1 MSHAEQK
8 TYSIKTTAR
17 LVDMNSHTIRAWER
31 RYKALDPSRNEANNR
46 REYTEA
52 DVKRLEMLAQL
63 VKSGHQISHIASL
76 PNEILASMMTSG
88 EKNEAV
94 ALLPA
99 ETLILNR
106 CLAALEKY
114 ELVLIQAELESAR
127 HFLST
132 LQFLTG
138 VAVPLVREVGFRVSQ
153 DKFNFAQEHA
163 LSSVLRAQLM
173 QTLFNLRN
181 AIAVRAFTRKDQD
194 HGLSICVATRDGDLH
209 EFGILA
215 AAILIAHYGHVPYY
229 FGPNL
234 PAHSLADAARA
245 VNADVVL
252 VGNAPLEEPFADKRQ
267 ESYLYMLKSK
277 LPPDCQIWW
286 GGLNSMKD
294 RELQEAATLL
304 PTLDDLTKALK
315 F

>member
-1 MSHAEQK
+1 MIHSEQK
-8 TYSIKTTAR
+8 SYSIKTTAR

-52 DVKRLEMLAQL
+52 DVKRLEMLARL
-63 VKSGHQISHIASL
+63 VKSGHQISHIAPL
-76 PNEILASMMTSG
+76 PNEILASMMVSS
-88 EKNEAV
+88 EKSESV
-94 ALLPA
+94 DTVPA

-106 CLAALEKY
+106 CLAALENY

-127 HFLST
+127 NFLST

-138 VAVPLVREVGFRVSQ
+138 VAVPLVREVGFRVAQ
-153 DKFNFAQEHA
+153 DRFNFAQEHA

-215 AAILIAHYGHVPYY
+215 AAILIAHYGHVPHY

-252 VGNAPLEEPFADKRQ
+252 VGNAPIEEPFGDKRQ
-267 ESYLYMLKSK
+267 ESYLYMLKAK
-277 LPPDCQIWW
+277 LPAGCQIWW

-294 RELQEAATLL
+294 RELIGATTLL
-304 PTLDDLTKALK
+304 PTLEDLTKALK

>member
-1 MSHAEQK
+1 MIHSEHKA
-8 TYSIKTTAR
+8 YSIKTTAR

-52 DVKRLEMLAQL
+52 DVKRLEMLARL
-63 VKSGHQISHIASL
+63 VKSGHQISHIAPL

-94 ALLPA
+94 APVPA

-106 CLAALEKY
+106 CLAALENY

-138 VAVPLVREVGFRVSQ
+138 VAVPLVREVGFRVAQ

-215 AAILIAHYGHVPYY
+215 AAILIAHYGHVPHY

-252 VGNAPLEEPFADKRQ
+252 VGNAPIEEPFADKRQ

-277 LPPDCQIWW
+277 LPAGCQIWW

-294 RELQEAATLL
+294 RELIEATTLL
-304 PTLDDLTKALK
+304 PTLEDLTNALK
-315 F
+315 V